1 MLKFVKAA
9 VRIFLFFVF
18 RIEVIDNKKA
28 LTDTGAILAVNHR
41 SNWDPVIAA
50 IATPRIIRFM
60 AKSELFKN
68 KLFGALITKLGAFP
82 VERGKGDISAI
93 KTSMRML
100 RDGQMLLIFPEGRR
114 VKAGEGSAAKTGA
127 VMIAHRSEVPIIP
140 VYISGEYKWMRKIT
154 VKFGEPISYREF
166 YGQKL
171 SREELQ
177 ELSNK
182 LLETMKSLR
191 V

>member
-1 MLKFVKAA
+1 MLKFVKA
-9 VRIFLFFVF
+9 VLRFFLVFIF
-18 RIEVIDNKKA
+18 RITVIDEKKA
-28 LTDTGAILAVNHR
+28 LTNSGAILAVNHR

-50 IATPRIIRFM
+50 VVTPRIMRFM

-68 KLFGALITKLGAFP
+68 KAFAALLKKLGAFP
-82 VERGKGDISAI
+82 VERGKGDIGAI
-93 KTSMRML
+93 KNSMKLL
-100 RDGQMLLIFPEGRR
+100 RDGEMLLIFPEGTR
-114 VKAGEGSAAKTGA
+114 VRNSEESRAKTGA

-154 VKFGEPISYREF
+154 VKFGDPVSYSEF

-171 SREELQ
+171 GREELQ
-177 ELSNK
+177 DLADK
-182 LLETMKSLR
+182 LLNTMKSLR